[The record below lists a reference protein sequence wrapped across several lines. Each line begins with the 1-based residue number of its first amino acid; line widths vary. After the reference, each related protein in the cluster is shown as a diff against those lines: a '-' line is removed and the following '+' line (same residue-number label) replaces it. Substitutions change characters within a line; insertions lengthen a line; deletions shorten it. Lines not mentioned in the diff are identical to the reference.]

1 MNVNECSGICIII
14 TSLILLSLN
23 FFSKLHSA
31 PLCKKFEVFGLPQ
44 IPNNRSM
51 NVVTQEGSVVIV

>member
-23 FFSKLHSA
+23 FFSKLHNTLLIDRFFSYFSA
-31 PLCKKFEVFGLPQ
+31 LLLLTQLEFGGKKIKTLLL
-44 IPNNRSM
+44 
-51 NVVTQEGSVVIV
+51 